1 MNIQRYA
8 VHDGPGIRTT
18 VFFKGCPLKCWW
30 CHNPESQKCKH
41 EIMYFEERCTP
52 CGICQERCPQSA
64 ITREG
69 DHVNLDRE
77 KCNHCGICT
86 DFCPHN
92 ALEYVGRD
100 ITVSELMKEIEK
112 DAIFYEESGGGV
124 TFSGGEPMVQ
134 VDFLNQVLVACKE
147 KGIHTAVDV
156 SGYGRWEDFK
166 KIMDKVDMFLFDLK
180 LMDEEKHKKYVGIS
194 NQEILECLIKLSEAG
209 TNINIRMPII
219 KGINDDEEHIRDS
232 ISILS
237 KLHIMQ
243 VNLLSYHK
251 MGMDKYRRLNLTYQ
265 LTGKER
271 PTDQR
276 MNAIAKAFEEAGFQ
290 VKIGG

>member
-1 MNIQRYA
+1 MMGTIMNIQKYA

-18 VFFKGCPLKCWW
+18 VFFKGCPLRCWW

-41 EIMYFEERCTP
+41 QIMYVEERCVP

-64 ITREG
+64 ITIE
-69 DHVNLDRE
+69 DNYVTIDE
-77 KCNHCGICT
+77 ETCNHCGICT

-134 VDFLNQVLVACKE
+134 VDFLNQVLAACKE

-156 SGYGRWEDFK
+156 SGYGTWADFQK
-166 KIMDKVDMFLFDLK
+166 KLWIKWIYFYLTLSLWMMRNTGNTLVYLIRRFLSVLRSYRK
-180 LMDEEKHKKYVGIS
+180 QALIL
-194 NQEILECLIKLSEAG
+194 ILECQLLKVLMMIKNILGTALILYQSC
-209 TNINIRMPII
+209 
-219 KGINDDEEHIRDS
+219 
-232 ISILS
+232 IS
-237 KLHIMQ
+237 
-243 VNLLSYHK
+243 Y
-251 MGMDKYRRLNLTYQ
+251 
-265 LTGKER
+265 
-271 PTDQR
+271 
-276 MNAIAKAFEEAGFQ
+276 
-290 VKIGG
+290 